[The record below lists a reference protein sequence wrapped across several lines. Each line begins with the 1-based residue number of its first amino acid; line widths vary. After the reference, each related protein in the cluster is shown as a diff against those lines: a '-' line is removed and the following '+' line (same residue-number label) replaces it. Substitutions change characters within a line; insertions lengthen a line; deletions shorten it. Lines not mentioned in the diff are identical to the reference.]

1 MECGVDSDGDADLV
15 KLNFTKEINFNELHV
30 SVFVCMQ
37 VCRIV
42 VDLYMLYVVQYRVV
56 IFLLFFSLFSFQ
68 GHSIQQLLLHPTQ
81 RKLLVHSLNNS
92 LMMIDLRV

>member
-1 MECGVDSDGDADLV
+1 MWSVECGVDSDGDADLV

-56 IFLLFFSLFSFQ
+56 IFLLSLLFSGSQ
-68 GHSIQQLLLHPTQ
+68 YTAALASPHTA
-81 RKLLVHSLNNS
+81 
-92 LMMIDLRV
+92 